1 MKVLVL
7 GGCGIQGK
15 AALFDLSKREWVSTI
30 VVADLFPDR
39 IRGLTYVDQSKTRLE
54 KMDVNDQEALVSLMN
69 QGFDVVLDFLPP
81 HFVKSVTEA
90 AIRSGVNLINTNYA
104 YQIHSLQDKVP
115 KFVAGKALKKAVK

>member
-54 KMDVNDQEALVSLMN
+54 KMDLNDQEALVSLMN
-69 QGFDVVLDFLPP
+69 KGFDIVLDFLPP

-90 AIRSGVNLINTNYA
+90 AIRAGVNLVNTNYA
-104 YQIHSLQDKVP
+104 YQIHSL
-115 KFVAGKALKKAVK
+115 AR